1 MLPILTGLLAQA
13 DTTAATV
20 AADYTD
26 ATAATVSGFSYDS
39 VGTAHEA
46 VSQAAATLAGSTIV
60 TNASDALN
68 KVNWSTPSWDIF
80 IVIFF
85 VVTVF
90 LYGISLGRDRIIVIL
105 MSIYMALAVVSAAPY
120 INRLQDGTALKATSF
135 IGIFLTLFF
144 LVSRTSL
151 NKIFGN
157 LATGKL
163 WQALLFSIMHV
174 GLLVSITMSFLPSSS
189 TAGLSPMTQKIFVS
203 EIARFA
209 WIVAPILAM
218 VFFTKDDPGKS

>member
-1 MLPILTGLLAQA
+1 MLPIITGLLAQA
-13 DTTAATV
+13 DTTVTTFATDAAT
-20 AADYTD
+20 
-26 ATAATVSGFSYDS
+26 TAAVSGFSYDA
-39 VGTAHEA
+39 VGTTPSVVTQA
-46 VSQAAATLAGSTIV
+46 VATVAGSNLV
-60 TNASDALN
+60 TGASDALN

-105 MSIYMALAVVSAAPY
+105 MSIYMALAVVSAAPF
-120 INRLQDGTALKATSF
+120 INRLEDGTALKATSF

-174 GLLVSITMSFLPSSS
+174 GLLVSITMSFLPPAS
-189 TAGLSPMTQKIFVS
+189 TAGLSPMTQRVFVS

-209 WIVAPILAM
+209 WIIAPILAM
-218 VFFTKDDPGKS
+218 VFFTKDDQGKG